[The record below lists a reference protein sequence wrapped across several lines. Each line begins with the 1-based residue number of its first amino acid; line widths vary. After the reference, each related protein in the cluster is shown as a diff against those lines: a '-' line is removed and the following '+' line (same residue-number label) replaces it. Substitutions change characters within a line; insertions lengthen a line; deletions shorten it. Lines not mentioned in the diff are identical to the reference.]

1 MLSGRGLP
9 GPVVTLCVH
18 GQGSSPCPAAA
29 RMGLW
34 LLLAIP
40 SFWGSSSQGAVQPS
54 PASGGPA
61 LRALCSRPQLLGI
74 QLSGR
79 CAAVPSFWGSSS
91 QGAVPPSP
99 PSGRPAL
106 GCSRPQLLGVQL
118 SGLCAA
124 RRGRWWCRTVL
135 AWGSR
140 VTSGVRLLLLH
151 CWWSV
156 GHGGVLAQGLC
167 PFPCLRHW
175 IVCFSWK
182 FSDNV
187 ALKQCQQ

>member
-91 QGAVPPSP
+91 QGSVQPGGGGGGAGQFWPGAPGLPVA
-99 PSGRPAL
+99 SG
-106 GCSRPQLLGVQL
+106 
-118 SGLCAA
+118 
-124 RRGRWWCRTVL
+124 
-135 AWGSR
+135 
-140 VTSGVRLLLLH
+140 
-151 CWWSV
+151 
-156 GHGGVLAQGLC
+156 
-167 PFPCLRHW
+167 
-175 IVCFSWK
+175 CFSCTAGGPSAMEACWLRASAP
-182 FSDNV
+182 FHVCAIGLFVSHGNS
-187 ALKQCQQ
+187 QTMSR

>member
-91 QGAVPPSP
+91 QGAVQPSP

-106 GCSRPQLLGVQL
+106 RG
-118 SGLCAA
+118 AA
-124 RRGRWWCRTVL
+124 VPSF
-135 AWGSR
+135 WGSSSQGS
-140 VTSGVRLLLLH
+140 VQPGGGGGGAGQFWPGAPGLPVASG
-151 CWWSV
+151 
-156 GHGGVLAQGLC
+156 
-167 PFPCLRHW
+167 
-175 IVCFSWK
+175 CFSCTAGGPSAMEACWLRASAP
-182 FSDNV
+182 FHVCAIGLFVSHGNS
-187 ALKQCQQ
+187 QTMSR